1 MMMDM
6 VEVLMVIRNMVILKR
21 RNYDTDDDDDDGS
34 INVTSTNYRCEAN

>member
-21 RNYDTDDDDDDGS
+21 KNYDTDDDDDGS

>member
-6 VEVLMVIRNMVILKR
+6 VEVLMLIRNMMILK
-21 RNYDTDDDDDDGS
+21 NYDTDDDDDGS

>member
-6 VEVLMVIRNMVILKR
+6 VEVLMVIRNMMILK
-21 RNYDTDDDDDDGS
+21 NYDTDYDDDGS

>member
-6 VEVLMVIRNMVILKR
+6 VEVLMVIRNMMILK
-21 RNYDTDDDDDDGS
+21 NYDTDDDDDDGS

>member
-6 VEVLMVIRNMVILKR
+6 VEVLMLIRNMVILKR
-21 RNYDTDDDDDDGS
+21 KNYDTDDGDDGS

>member
-6 VEVLMVIRNMVILKR
+6 VEVLMVIRNMVILK
-21 RNYDTDDDDDDGS
+21 NYDTDDDDDGS

>member
-6 VEVLMVIRNMVILKR
+6 VEVLMLIRNMVILKR
-21 RNYDTDDDDDDGS
+21 KNYDIDDGDES

>member
-6 VEVLMVIRNMVILKR
+6 VEVLMLIRNMVILKR
-21 RNYDTDDDDDDGS
+21 KNYDTDDDDGS

>member
-6 VEVLMVIRNMVILKR
+6 VEVLMVMRNMVILKR
-21 RNYDTDDDDDDGS
+21 KNYDIDDDDGS

>member
-6 VEVLMVIRNMVILKR
+6 VEVLMVIRNMMILK
-21 RNYDTDDDDDDGS
+21 NYDTDDDDDGS